1 MQVTLWDFITLLM
14 ATTTFGAALSAAHN
28 PPAPFSW
35 IGIAVG
41 LCAGIINA
49 VSFRLVGDYLARR
62 ILRNTRAD
70 RQESACR
77 NLYLAAFAWIVVS
90 SIIAFW
96 ITKGVMHAL
105 SR

>member
-1 MQVTLWDFITLLM
+1 M

-35 IGIAVG
+35 IGMAIG

-49 VSFRLVGDYLARR
+49 VSFRLVGDYFARR

-70 RQESACR
+70 LQESACR
-77 NLYLAAFAWIVVS
+77 NLYIAAFAWLIVS
-90 SIIAFW
+90 SIITYSLVKLA
-96 ITKGVMHAL
+96 I
-105 SR
+105 